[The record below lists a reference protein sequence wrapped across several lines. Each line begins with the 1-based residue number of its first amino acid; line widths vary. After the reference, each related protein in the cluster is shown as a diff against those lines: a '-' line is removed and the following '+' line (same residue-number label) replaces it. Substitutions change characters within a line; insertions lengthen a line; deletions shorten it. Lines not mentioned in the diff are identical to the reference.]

1 MLPFKPWV
9 PSLNGQALPACFP
22 LVDFQVEDAI
32 PSSLEERDRP
42 WAFSTLK
49 EELELTPAHVEVMW
63 ESILA
68 IWRLKLSE
76 GREVIVP
83 LWQDHVLAWMVR
95 HCFCYR
101 ARVRRVGADRK

>member
-1 MLPFKPWV
+1 
-9 PSLNGQALPACFP
+9 
-22 LVDFQVEDAI
+22 
-32 PSSLEERDRP
+32 
-42 WAFSTLK
+42 
-49 EELELTPAHVEVMW
+49 VEVMW